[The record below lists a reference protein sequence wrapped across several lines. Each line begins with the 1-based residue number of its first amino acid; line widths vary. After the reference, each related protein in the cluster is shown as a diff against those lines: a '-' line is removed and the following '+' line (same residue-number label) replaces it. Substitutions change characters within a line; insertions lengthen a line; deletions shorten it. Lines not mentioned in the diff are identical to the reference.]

1 MGSGDLVRR
10 MYADFRGVDFR
21 GGEVDLRRSPDSLN
35 MWKDYRN
42 PDGIRKRPYMVERY
56 GPPIPPGGGGVPES
70 NPGDGPI
77 YSIDFC
83 NFGEKQETLV
93 VSGTNLYVWGKSPGR
108 GLLLQQFAEPGNGKC
123 TTFVFDNV
131 WYLKGS
137 YFFLQYDGTD
147 AKKVE
152 GYAPTTSIKR
162 TPAGGGEPYQDVNL
176 LTRRRKNTFVGDGE
190 STEFYVDTN
199 NLDTNEEV
207 IVTVNGE
214 VVEIAAG
221 PGGLR
226 IYKDSVILTEAPPKP
241 LTDGQDNVCI
251 EFSVL
256 EENEWPY
263 TARNK
268 IDLCRIATVFD
279 NRVFYSGNPYYPN
292 TVWHSSMDDPTY
304 VSDLDYYIEGQ
315 DNAPVKAMVPGN
327 NALWVF
333 KEPSQEHN
341 SIFYHVPTIDSDY
354 GKIYPSTHSNVSTGC
369 VATGTNFNDDI
380 VFFSDKGMEGIAGE
394 VTTEQVVAHRSS
406 MVDAKLV
413 AEENYKNMILEEW
426 NGYLLVIIGN
436 KVYLADSRA
445 MCQIDNHYEYEW
457 YYWKLGYNVTC
468 TRVHDGVLYLG
479 CDDGVVYTLNE
490 NAGLTYDLPEAY
502 WTTPLDKFANPQY
515 LKTTNKRGC
524 VIEASGNFD
533 VYVKTN
539 KSDWERVGEVSD
551 VDDYRVC
558 RIKRKKFKDIQLKF
572 RSPQRPPRDFVLE
585 SATLECYIGGY
596 IKR

>member
-1 MGSGDLVRR
+1 MASGDLIPR
-10 MYADFRGVDFR
+10 MYSDFRGVDFR
-21 GGEVDLRRSPDSLN
+21 GGEVDLSRSPDALN
-35 MWKDYRN
+35 MWKDYRH
-42 PDGIRKRPYMVERY
+42 PDGIRKRPYMVEKY
-56 GPPIPPGGGGVPES
+56 GIPTLGGIPQT

-77 YSIDFC
+77 HSIDFC
-83 NFGEKQETLV
+83 NFGDNQKILV
-93 VSGTNLYVWGKSPGR
+93 VRGTNLYAEGGGPERK
-108 GLLLQQFAEPGNGKC
+108 LLLQQFAEPGRGKC
-123 TTFVFDNV
+123 STFVFNNV
-131 WYLKGS
+131 WYMKGLYS
-137 YFFLQYDGTD
+137 YIRYDGNEVKD
-147 AKKVE
+147 VE
-152 GYAPTTSIKR
+152 GYVPTTSINANPDGSGR
-162 TPAGGGEPYQDVNL
+162 EISQDVNL
-176 LTRRRKNTFVGDGE
+176 LTRRRKNTFVGDGT
-190 STEFYVDTN
+190 STTFY
-199 NLDTNEEV
+199 LDTEDLDASVKPIATVDGVEV
-207 IVTVNGE
+207 KLAEPSWGTSGDNRIRL
-214 VVEIAAG
+214 ASA
-221 PGGLR
+221 PG
-226 IYKDSVILTEAPPKP
+226 KP
-241 LTDGQDNVCI
+241 LTEGQGNVCI

-256 EENEWPY
+256 EKEEWPNR
-263 TARNK
+263 AEDK
-268 IDLCRIATVFD
+268 IKLCTLATVFD
-279 NRVFYSGNPYYPN
+279 NRVFFSGNPHYPN
-292 TVWHSSMDDPTY
+292 TVWHSSLDDPTY

-380 VFFSDKGMEGIAGE
+380 VFFSDKGMEGIVGD
-394 VTTEQVVAHRSS
+394 VTKEQVVAHRSS
-406 MVDAKLV
+406 MVDARLL
-413 AEENYKNMILEEW
+413 AEADYKNMILEEW
-426 NGYLLVIIGN
+426 EGYLLVIIGD

-457 YYWKLGYNVTC
+457 YYWKLRYNVTC
-468 TRVHDGVLYLG
+468 TRVNDGVLYLG
-479 CDDGVVYTLNE
+479 CDDGVVYTLDE
-490 NAGLTYDLPEAY
+490 NAGLTRDLPEAY

-539 KSDWERVGEVSD
+539 KSDWERVGEVSN

-572 RSPQRPPRDFVLE
+572 RSPQRPIAGFVLE
-585 SATLECYIGGY
+585 SATLECYVGGY